1 MEDFLFQYAYQS
13 RQLSLNGKQLKLN
26 INKNVHGHKSLVCV
40 CVCARIQYIGHNKT
54 QMQEWKNV
62 EGSFALM
69 QESKHNRMTAAGW
82 ASGTVKTGQN
92 KGWTVSQ

>member
-26 INKNVHGHKSLVCV
+26 IKKNVHGHKSLVCV

-62 EGSFALM
+62 ERSFALM
-69 QESKHNRMTAAGW
+69 QESKHNRMTAAG
-82 ASGTVKTGQN
+82 
-92 KGWTVSQ
+92 